1 MQETPMMQSGA
12 TEAGEA
18 GISDYL
24 DAAVMQAEL
33 LQKILRGLQTGTEL
47 SLEAWREAFEAS
59 KRTLEHINKAMTLAQ
74 EVFDGH
80 VILVSG
86 SLSEDMI
93 CDEFKCLT
101 WK

>member
-1 MQETPMMQSGA
+1 MVQAGA
-12 TEAGEA
+12 TSAGET

-33 LQKILRGLQTGTEL
+33 LQKNLRALQTGTEL
-47 SLEAWREAFEAS
+47 SLAAWREAFEAS

-80 VILVSG
+80 VVMVSG
-86 SLSEDMI
+86 SLSEDML

-101 WK
+101 WR

>member
-1 MQETPMMQSGA
+1 
-12 TEAGEA
+12 
-18 GISDYL
+18 
-24 DAAVMQAEL
+24 MQADFF
-33 LQKILRGLQTGTEL
+33 QKILLTLQTGTDL
-47 SLEAWREAFEAS
+47 SLEAWQEAFEAS
-59 KRTLEHINKAMTLAQ
+59 KRTLEHINKAITLAQ

-80 VILVSG
+80 VVMVSG

>member
-1 MQETPMMQSGA
+1 MQETPMVQ
-12 TEAGEA
+12 TEAT
-18 GISDYL
+18 
-24 DAAVMQAEL
+24 DAAETGMSEYLNAALMQAEV
-33 LQKILRGLQTGTEL
+33 LQKILHGLQNGTHL
-47 SLEAWREAFEAS
+47 SLAAWHEAFEAS
-59 KRTLEHINKAMTLAQ
+59 NRTLERINKAMTVVQ

-80 VILVSG
+80 VVLVSG